1 MVMVEITWLFKN
13 LRKLQTDTRTVNN
26 SSGLRA
32 SSDSSSGLSSW
43 ADLLIS
49 ARLKSHPKKRTFG
62 IHAILPLRLYFH
74 SLGMDRELQAL
85 VIVRSDG
92 QDVRHGPQPLND
104 RSELQ

>member
-1 MVMVEITWLFKN
+1 MN
-13 LRKLQTDTRTVNN
+13 H

-32 SSDSSSGLSSW
+32 SSVGSSGFASW
-43 ADLLIS
+43 AGLLVS
-49 ARLKSHPKKRTFG
+49 ARRRSYQRKRTFG
-62 IHAILPLRLYFH
+62 AHAILPLRLHVH

-104 RSELQ
+104 RSEFP